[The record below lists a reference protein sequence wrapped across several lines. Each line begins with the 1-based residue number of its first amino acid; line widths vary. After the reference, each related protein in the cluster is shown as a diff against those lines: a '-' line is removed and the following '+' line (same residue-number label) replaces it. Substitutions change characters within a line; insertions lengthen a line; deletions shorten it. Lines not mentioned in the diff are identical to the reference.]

1 MECYLE
7 GDDEVVL
14 APASP
19 CSQYMNSSVLSICNI
34 AVMETSVPIEDDDS
48 VILSQIRDVFLP
60 INPRF
65 SSIMVT
71 GKNGE
76 KNWKPVK
83 VNLEHHLKVPIFPVG
98 KPLEFYD
105 YCLSE
110 YLAKIAM
117 DPFPETL
124 PLWEIH
130 IFRYPTS
137 NAAGN
142 CIFKLHQ
149 SLGDG
154 YSLMGALLS
163 CLQRADNPALPLTFP
178 RRQGSGKKEGENSN
192 AVARAFKAVPRFLSG
207 VVDTVTDFSWSFL
220 KSTLIDDDKTAI
232 HSQDDGV
239 EFRPISVTTMSFSLY
254 HLKQIKSSLN
264 VTINDVISG
273 IVTYGTRLYMQESER
288 DTCNGECT
296 ALVVFNTRAMGGYK
310 SVSEMIKP
318 NAEMPWGNRITFL
331 PFAIPKLQAPGD
343 GDSSNPLRFIYNAHR
358 MVKRQRNSASVYLTG
373 QFLEFSRKLR
383 GPEATAQYLHRMLKN
398 TSITMTNIIGPV
410 EETSLSNYPVKDMYF
425 VVSGVSQSLL
435 VTMLSYAGKLR
446 LTICSEK
453 DFIDVKKLKSC
464 IEYAFDEIFKL
475 ALKFSPPRPPPT

>member
-14 APASP
+14 EPWPASP
-19 CSQYMNSSVLSICNI
+19 FSHYMNSSVLSFTII
-34 AVMETSVPIEDDDS
+34 AVLEIGVPIEDDDS
-48 VILSQIRDVFLP
+48 VILSEIRDVFLP

-65 SSIMVT
+65 SSIMVA
-71 GKNGE
+71 GKNGG

-83 VNLEHHLKVPIFPVG
+83 VNLKDHLKVPIFPVG

-105 YCLSE
+105 DCLSE
-110 YLAKIAM
+110 YLTKIAM
-117 DPFPETL
+117 DPFPETR

-142 CIFKLHQ
+142 CIFKLHH

-178 RRQGSGKKEGENSN
+178 RRERSGKDQGKNSN
-192 AVARAFKAVPRFLSG
+192 AVARAVKAVPRLLSG
-207 VVDTVTDFSWSFL
+207 VVDTVTDFSWSVL
-220 KSTLIDDDKTAI
+220 KGSLIDDDKTAI
-232 HSQDDGV
+232 HSKEDGV
-239 EFRPISVTTMSFSLY
+239 EFRPISVTTMPFSLY
-254 HLKQIKSSLN
+254 DLKQIKSSLN

-273 IVTYGTRLYMQESER
+273 ILTYGLRLYMQETDRE
-288 DTCNGECT
+288 TCNAECT

-318 NAEMPWGNRITFL
+318 NAEMPWGNRFTFL
-331 PFAIPKLQAPGD
+331 PFTIPKLHGE
-343 GDSSNPLRFIYNAHR
+343 SSNPLRFIYNAHR
-358 MVKRQRNSASVYLTG
+358 MVKRQRNSASVYLTS
-373 QFLEFSRKLR
+373 QLLEFSRKLR
-383 GPEATAQYLHRMLKN
+383 GPEATAQFIHGTIRN
-398 TSITMTNIIGPV
+398 TSLTMTNMIGPV
-410 EETSLSNYPVKDMYF
+410 EETTLANHPVKGMYF
-425 VVSGVSQSLL
+425 AVSGAPLSLL
-435 VTMLSYAGKLR
+435 VTMVSYVDKLR
-446 LTICSEK
+446 LTFVTEK

-464 IEYAFDEIFKL
+464 IESAFDEIFRL
-475 ALKFSPPRPPPT
+475 ALNSSPPRPPSA

>member
-7 GDDEVVL
+7 GDDEVVVEPW
-14 APASP
+14 PASP
-19 CSQYMNSSVLSICNI
+19 FSQYMNSSVLSLAII
-34 AVMETSVPIEDDDS
+34 AVLEIGVPIEDDDS
-48 VILSQIRDVFLP
+48 VILSEIRDILLP

-71 GKNGE
+71 GKNGV

-83 VNLEHHLKVPIFPVG
+83 VNLADHLKVPIFPVG

-105 YCLSE
+105 DCLSE
-110 YLAKIAM
+110 YLTKIAM
-117 DPFPETL
+117 DPFPETR

-142 CIFKLHQ
+142 CIFKFHH

-178 RRQGSGKKEGENSN
+178 RRERSGKMQGKN
-192 AVARAFKAVPRFLSG
+192 AIARAFKAVPRFFTG

-220 KSTLIDDDKTAI
+220 KSSLIDDEKTAI
-232 HSQDDGV
+232 HSQEDGV
-239 EFRPISVTTMSFSLY
+239 EFRPISVTTMAFSLS
-254 HLKQIKSSLN
+254 HLKQIKSSVN

-273 IVTYGTRLYMQESER
+273 ILTYGTRLYMQEIDRE
-288 DTCNGECT
+288 TCNAECT
-296 ALVVFNTRAMGGYK
+296 ALVLFNTRAMGGYK

-318 NAEMPWGNRITFL
+318 NAEMPWGNRFTFL
-331 PFAIPKLQAPGD
+331 PFAIPKLRSPAGAGD

-358 MVKRQRNSASVYLTG
+358 MVKRQRNSASVYLTS
-373 QFLEFSRKLR
+373 QLLEFSRKLR
-383 GPEATAQYLHRMLKN
+383 GPEATAQFVHGTIRN
-398 TSITMTNIIGPV
+398 TSFTMTNMIGPV
-410 EETSLSNYPVKDMYF
+410 EETTLANHPVKGMYF
-425 VVSGVSQSLL
+425 AVSGAPLSLL
-435 VTMLSYAGKLR
+435 VTMVSYVDKLR
-446 LTICSEK
+446 LTFVTEK

-464 IEYAFDEIFKL
+464 VESAFDEIFRL
-475 ALKFSPPRPPPT
+475 ALNSSPPPA

>member
-19 CSQYMNSSVLSICNI
+19 CSQYMNSSALSISNI
-34 AVMETSVPIEDDDS
+34 AVLETSIPIKDDDS

-83 VNLEHHLKVPIFPVG
+83 VILEDHLKVPIFPVG

-110 YLAKIAM
+110 YLTKISM
-117 DPFPETL
+117 DPFPQTQ

-137 NAAGN
+137 NAGGN
-142 CIFKLHQ
+142 YIFKLHQ

-178 RRQGSGKKEGENSN
+178 RRQGSGKKQGENSN
-192 AVARAFKAVPRFLSG
+192 AVARAFKAVPRLLSG
-207 VVDTVTDFSWSFL
+207 VVDTVTDFSWNFL
-220 KSTLIDDDKTAI
+220 KSSLLDDDKTAI

-239 EFRPISVTTMSFSLY
+239 EFRPISVTTMTFSLY
-254 HLKQIKSSLN
+254 HLKLIKSSLN

-273 IVTYGTRLYMQESER
+273 IVTYGTRLYMQENER
-288 DTCNGECT
+288 ETCNGECT
-296 ALVVFNTRAMGGYK
+296 ALVLFNTRAMGGGYK

-331 PFAIPKLQAPGD
+331 PFAIPKLRSPGD

-358 MVKRQRNSASVYLTG
+358 MVKRQRYSASLYLTG
-373 QFLEFSRKLR
+373 QFLEFTRKLR
-383 GPEATAQYLHRMLKN
+383 GLEATAQFLRRTLKN

-410 EETSLSNYPVKDMYF
+410 EETTLCNHPIKGMYF
-425 VVSGVSQSLL
+425 AVSGAPQVHIHTSF
-435 VTMLSYAGKLR
+435 MLIFYIYRKWH
-446 LTICSEK
+446 IC
-453 DFIDVKKLKSC
+453 FH
-464 IEYAFDEIFKL
+464 
-475 ALKFSPPRPPPT
+475 

>member
-7 GDDEVVL
+7 GDDEVVVEPW
-14 APASP
+14 PASP
-19 CSQYMNSSVLSICNI
+19 CSQYMNSFVLSIANI
-34 AVMETSVPIEDDDS
+34 VVLEIGVPIEDDDS
-48 VILSQIRDVFLP
+48 VILSEIRDLLLP

-83 VNLEHHLKVPIFPVG
+83 VNLEDHLKVPIFPVG

-105 YCLSE
+105 DCLSE
-110 YLAKIAM
+110 YLTKIAM
-117 DPFPETL
+117 DPFPETR

-142 CIFKLHQ
+142 CIFNLHQ

-163 CLQRADNPALPLTFP
+163 CLKRADNPALPLTFP
-178 RRQGSGKKEGENSN
+178 SRERSGKEQGKNSN
-192 AVARAFKAVPRFLSG
+192 AVARAFKAVPRFFTG
-207 VVDTVTDFSWSFL
+207 VVDTVTDFSWSVL
-220 KSTLIDDDKTAI
+220 KGSLIDDDKTAI
-232 HSQDDGV
+232 HSKEDGV
-239 EFRPISVTTMSFSLY
+239 EFRPISVTTMPFSLS

-273 IVTYGTRLYMQESER
+273 ILTYGLRLYMQETDRE
-288 DTCNGECT
+288 TCNAECT
-296 ALVVFNTRAMGGYK
+296 ALVVFNTRAIGGYK

-331 PFAIPKLQAPGD
+331 HLTIPKLRPPAA

-358 MVKRQRNSASVYLTG
+358 MVKRQRNSASVYLTS
-373 QFLEFSRKLR
+373 QLLEFSRKLR
-383 GPEATAQYLHRMLKN
+383 GPEINK
-398 TSITMTNIIGPV
+398 IGGEIEYYIAKLAHV
-410 EETSLSNYPVKDMYF
+410 KQNLAKRGENRGAVSLVDLP
-425 VVSGVSQSLL
+425 SLL
-435 VTMLSYAGKLR
+435 ATMVSYVDKLR
-446 LTICSEK
+446 LTFVTEK

-464 IEYAFDEIFKL
+464 IESAFDEIFRL
-475 ALKFSPPRPPPT
+475 ALKSSPPRPPSA

>member
-1 MECYLE
+1 MECHLE

-19 CSQYMNSSVLSICNI
+19 FSQYLKSSVFSLSII
-34 AVMETSVPIEDDDS
+34 AVLEISVPIEDDDS
-48 VILSQIRDVFLP
+48 VILSEIRDILLP

-76 KNWKPVK
+76 KKWKPVK
-83 VNLEHHLKVPIFPVG
+83 VNLEDHLKVPKFPVG

-105 YCLSE
+105 DCLSE
-110 YLAKIAM
+110 YLTKIAM
-117 DPFPETL
+117 DPLPETR

-142 CIFKLHQ
+142 CIFNLHHA
-149 SLGDG
+149 LGDG

-178 RRQGSGKKEGENSN
+178 RRQRSGTEQKKNSN
-192 AVARAFKAVPRFLSG
+192 AVARAFKAVPRFFTG

-220 KSTLIDDDKTAI
+220 KSSLIDDDETAI
-232 HSQDDGV
+232 HAKEDGV
-239 EFRPISVTTMSFSLY
+239 EFRPISVTTMPFSLS

-264 VTINDVISG
+264 VTINDVIVG
-273 IVTYGTRLYMQESER
+273 ILKYGMRLYMQETDRE
-288 DTCNGECT
+288 TCNGECT
-296 ALVVFNTRAMGGYK
+296 AMVVFNTRAIGGYK

-318 NAEMPWGNRITFL
+318 NAEMPWGNRFTFV
-331 PFAIPKLQAPGD
+331 PISVPKLRHPAGA

-358 MVKRQRNSASVYLTG
+358 LVNRQRNSASVYLTG
-373 QFLEFSRKLR
+373 QLLEFSRKLR
-383 GPEATAQYLHRMLKN
+383 GPEATAQYIHRTLRN
-398 TSITMTNIIGPV
+398 TSFSMTNMIGPV
-410 EETSLSNYPVKDMYF
+410 EETTLANHPVKGMYF
-425 VVSGVSQSLL
+425 AVTGAPQSIFVS
-435 VTMLSYAGKLR
+435 MLSYAGKLR
-446 LTICSEK
+446 VTFVTEK
-453 DFIDVKKLKSC
+453 DFIDMKKLKSC
-464 IEYAFDEIFKL
+464 IESAFDEIFRL
-475 ALKFSPPRPPPT
+475 ALNSSPPPA

>member
-1 MECYLE
+1 
-7 GDDEVVL
+7 
-14 APASP
+14 
-19 CSQYMNSSVLSICNI
+19 MNSFVLSIANI
-34 AVMETSVPIEDDDS
+34 VVLEIGVPIEDDDS
-48 VILSQIRDVFLP
+48 VILSEIRDILLP

-83 VNLEHHLKVPIFPVG
+83 VNLEDHLKVPIFPVG

-105 YCLSE
+105 DCLSE
-110 YLAKIAM
+110 YLTKIAM
-117 DPFPETL
+117 DPLPETR

-142 CIFKLHQ
+142 CIFNLHQ

-163 CLQRADNPALPLTFP
+163 CLKRADNPALPLTFP
-178 RRQGSGKKEGENSN
+178 SRERSGKEQGKNSN
-192 AVARAFKAVPRFLSG
+192 AVARAFKAVPRFFTG
-207 VVDTVTDFSWSFL
+207 VVDTVTDFSWSVL
-220 KSTLIDDDKTAI
+220 KGSLIDDDKTAI
-232 HSQDDGV
+232 HSQEDGV
-239 EFRPISVTTMSFSLY
+239 EFRPISVTPMAFSLY
-254 HLKQIKSSLN
+254 DLKQIKSSLN

-273 IVTYGTRLYMQESER
+273 ILTYGLRLYMQETDRE
-288 DTCNGECT
+288 TCNAECT

-331 PFAIPKLQAPGD
+331 HLTIPKLRPPAA

-358 MVKRQRNSASVYLTG
+358 MVKRQRNSASVYLTS
-373 QFLEFSRKLR
+373 QLLEFSRKLR
-383 GPEATAQYLHRMLKN
+383 GPEATAQFIHGTLRN
-398 TSITMTNIIGPV
+398 TSFTMTNMIGPV
-410 EETSLSNYPVKDMYF
+410 EEATLANHPVKGMYF
-425 VVSGVSQSLL
+425 AVSGAPLSLL
-435 VTMLSYAGKLR
+435 ATMVSYVDKLR
-446 LTICSEK
+446 LTFVTEK

-464 IEYAFDEIFKL
+464 IESAFDEIFRL
-475 ALKFSPPRPPPT
+475 ALNSSPPRPPSA

>member
-19 CSQYMNSSVLSICNI
+19 FSQYMNSSALSISII
-34 AVMETSVPIEDDDS
+34 AVLEISVPIEDDDS
-48 VILSQIRDVFLP
+48 VILSEIRDVFLP

-83 VNLEHHLKVPIFPVG
+83 VNLEDHLKVPIFPVG

-110 YLAKIAM
+110 YLTKISM
-117 DPFPETL
+117 DPFPETR

-130 IFRYPTS
+130 LFRYPTS

-142 CIFKLHQ
+142 CIFNLHH

-178 RRQGSGKKEGENSN
+178 RREGSGKKQGKNSS
-192 AVARAFKAVPRFLSG
+192 AVAMAFKAVPRFLSG

-220 KSTLIDDDKTAI
+220 KSSVIDDDKTAI
-232 HSQDDGV
+232 HSKEDGV
-239 EFRPISVTTMSFSLY
+239 ELRPISVTTMAFSLY

-273 IVTYGTRLYMQESER
+273 IVTYGTRLYMQETDRE
-288 DTCNGECT
+288 TCNGECT
-296 ALVVFNTRAMGGYK
+296 AMVLFNTRAIGGYK

-318 NAEMPWGNRITFL
+318 NAEMPWGNRFTFL
-331 PFAIPKLQAPGD
+331 PFAIPKLQHPAGDGD

-358 MVKRQRNSASVYLTG
+358 MVKRQRNSASVYLTS
-373 QFLEFSRKLR
+373 QLLEFYRKLR
-383 GPEATAQYLHRMLKN
+383 GPEATAQYLRGTLKN
-398 TSITMTNIIGPV
+398 TSITMTNMIGPV
-410 EETSLSNYPVKDMYF
+410 EEAILANHPIKGMYF
-425 VVSGVSQSLL
+425 AIAGAPQVHIHTSF
-435 VTMLSYAGKLR
+435 MLIL
-446 LTICSEK
+446 
-453 DFIDVKKLKSC
+453 
-464 IEYAFDEIFKL
+464 
-475 ALKFSPPRPPPT
+475 

>member
-7 GDDEVVL
+7 GDDEEIL

-19 CSQYMNSSVLSICNI
+19 CSQYMNSSVLSLSII
-34 AVMETSVPIEDDDS
+34 AVLETSVPIEDDDS
-48 VILSQIRDVFLP
+48 VILSEIRDVFLP

-83 VNLEHHLKVPIFPVG
+83 VNVEDHLKVPIFPDG

-105 YCLSE
+105 NCLSE
-110 YLAKIAM
+110 YLTKIAM
-117 DPFPETL
+117 DPFPETR

-142 CIFKLHQ
+142 CIFKLHH

-163 CLQRADNPALPLTFP
+163 CLKRADNTALPLTFP
-178 RRQGSGKKEGENSN
+178 GREGSGKKQGKSSN
-192 AVARAFKAVPRFLSG
+192 AVAKAFKAVPRFLSG

-220 KSTLIDDDKTAI
+220 KSSLIDDEKTAI

-239 EFRPISVTTMSFSLY
+239 EFRPISVTTMAFSLY

-273 IVTYGTRLYMQESER
+273 ILTYGTRLYMQETDRE
-288 DTCNGECT
+288 TCNAECT
-296 ALVVFNTRAMGGYK
+296 ALVLFNTRAMGGYK

-318 NAEMPWGNRITFL
+318 NSEMPWGNRFTFL
-331 PFAIPKLQAPGD
+331 PFAIPKLRSPAGE
-343 GDSSNPLRFIYNAHR
+343 SSNPLRFIYNAHR
-358 MVKRQRNSASVYLTG
+358 MVKRQRNSASVYLTS
-373 QFLEFSRKLR
+373 QLLEFSRKLR
-383 GPEATAQYLHRMLKN
+383 GPEATAQYIRGTLRN
-398 TSITMTNIIGPV
+398 TSFTTTNMIGPV
-410 EETSLSNYPVKDMYF
+410 EETTLVNYPVKGMYF
-425 VVSGVSQSLL
+425 AVAGAPQSLS
-435 VTMLSYAGKLR
+435 VTMVSYVGKLR
-446 LTICSEK
+446 LAIVTEK
-453 DFIDVKKLKSC
+453 DFIDGKKLKSC
-464 IEYAFDEIFKL
+464 IESAFDEIFRL
-475 ALKFSPPRPPPT
+475 TLKSSPPRPPSA